1 MWLCIL
7 LYIVLQSRRLFLF
20 SSSFS
25 WFNGRSGSGK
35 LAKRRGVKYSKSC
48 SGLLCPHIPSNP
60 IYRAVPLL
68 QASSFLCCHAE
79 LCAMCGVGKGEVEKK
94 WMEWGRKKSIA
105 AKQNKKAETDQWRQH
120 ERASSSSS
128 VCRDATWNWNPC
140 KSIASW
146 SLILQIRDICDYE
159 SMAEKRN
166 YYPPKRWHTNPL

>member
-94 WMEWGRKKSIA
+94 WMEWGRKKHSSK
-105 AKQNKKAETDQWRQH
+105 AKQKGGDRPMTSTRKGVVVVVCLSRRHLKLKSVQIYCFLKSDTPDTRYMRLWEYGRET
-120 ERASSSSS
+120 
-128 VCRDATWNWNPC
+128 
-140 KSIASW
+140 K
-146 SLILQIRDICDYE
+146 LL
-159 SMAEKRN
+159 
-166 YYPPKRWHTNPL
+166 PPKRWHTNPL